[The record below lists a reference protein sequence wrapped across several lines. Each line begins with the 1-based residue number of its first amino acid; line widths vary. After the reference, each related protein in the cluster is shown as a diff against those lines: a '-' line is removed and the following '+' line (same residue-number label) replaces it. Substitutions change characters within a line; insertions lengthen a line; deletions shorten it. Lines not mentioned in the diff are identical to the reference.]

1 MPSLILAL
9 TAFVGTHLLLSHP
22 LRAPLVARIGETGFM
37 GFYSVVAFA
46 TLIWAVQA
54 FQAAPV
60 GVPLWQAGDV
70 VWLVAT
76 VLMLLASVLF
86 AGSVVG
92 NPALPQPGA
101 EQMAA
106 APARGVLAITR
117 HPMMWSFTLWAL
129 VHALVS
135 PRPAVLVLTSAIA
148 VLALAGS
155 AGQDSKKAQ
164 LMGDGWRG
172 WQARTSFV
180 PFANQ
185 LSGRTPWRDAMPPL
199 FVMILGIALW
209 LAASWAHPI
218 LGAPVAGIWRWWS
231 L

>member
-1 MPSLILAL
+1 MEVLIIALA
-9 TAFVGTHLLLSHP
+9 AFVGSHLLLSHP
-22 LRAPLVARIGETGFM
+22 LRAPLVARIGESGFM
-37 GFYSVVAFA
+37 GLYAVVAFA

-54 FQAAPV
+54 FEAAPV
-60 GVPLWQAGDV
+60 GVPLWQAGDGH
-70 VWLVAT
+70 WAVAT
-76 VLMLLASVLF
+76 VIMLFASILF
-86 AGSVVG
+86 AGSVIG

-117 HPMMWSFTLWAL
+117 HPMMWAFALWAL

-135 PRPAVLVLTSAIA
+135 PRPAVLVLTTAIA
-148 VLALAGS
+148 LLAVVGS
-155 AGQDSKKAQ
+155 AGQDAKKAR
-164 LMGDGWRG
+164 LMGAAWRD
-172 WQARTSFV
+172 WSARTSFV

-185 LSGRTPWRDAMPPL
+185 LAGRTPWRDAMPPL
-199 FVMILGIALW
+199 FVLILGIALW

-218 LGAPVAGIWRWWS
+218 LGGPVAGIWRWWS